1 VIETSRQAEASGL
14 AISFEPLRS
23 VLLDGG
29 PPFLS
34 PGWKRWVVDRHRGR
48 RVNEAAPAITVLMG
62 APIALVDRLIAA
74 WAYERTPPSE
84 EGGRVKGSDSR

>member
-34 PGWKRWVVDRHRGR
+34 PEWKRKL
-48 RVNEAAPAITVLMG
+48 AAA
-62 APIALVDRLIAA
+62 
-74 WAYERTPPSE
+74 
-84 EGGRVKGSDSR
+84 